1 MNVDQQ
7 EWLALLQNGDEKGF
21 EQIFSYYFSR
31 LVSFAK
37 VYVYIQEEAAD
48 IAQNVLMTLW
58 EKRLQLDSDTNLTGF
73 LLTLTKNRCIDYL
86 RHVKLS
92 QDYEVVVQGNWQYA
106 QLDMIAL
113 EDFLPEKIVWNDL
126 EKIVRN
132 AIRQL
137 PDNCR
142 EVFLLHRTK
151 HLKYSEIANQLGVSV
166 KTVEY
171 RMSKALSLLRK
182 ELKDYYV
189 LIFFFYPHFFR

>member
-1 MNVDQQ
+1 MNVNQQ
-7 EWLALLQNGDEKGF
+7 EWVTLLRNGDEKGF
-21 EQIFSYYFSR
+21 ERIFSYYFSR
-31 LVSFAK
+31 LISFAK
-37 VYVYIQEEAAD
+37 AYVYIQEEAAD

-58 EKRLQLDSDTNLTGF
+58 DKRSQLDPNTNLTGF

-92 QDYEVVVQGNWQYA
+92 HDYETVVQEHWQYA
-106 QLDMIAL
+106 HLDMIAL
-113 EDFLPEKIVWNDL
+113 EDFLPENIVWNDL

-137 PDNCR
+137 PEECR
-142 EVFLLHRTK
+142 EVFLLHRTQ
-151 HLKYSEIANQLGVSV
+151 HLKYAEIADQLGVSV

-171 RMSKALSLLRK
+171 RMSKTLSLLRK

-189 LIFFFYPHFFR
+189 LIFFFFPHLFR